1 MGDFRV
7 KEKSQTVV
15 AERSSIYPQTF
26 LATPCSAGAD
36 AYMNEDAIR
45 KLVEFFVSKGLAAIK
60 QEDRDEQ
67 WYGDWIAYQQKHRLY
82 ADVLSPAEFSN
93 RANFFDLL
101 RYARFIEVF
110 AYCSPAHGYSLQVT
124 FLGLISILMGSN
136 PILKR
141 DAVAALESGE
151 LLAFGVS
158 ERGHGSDL
166 LSNEFTIADS
176 ESGGYIAN
184 GSKYYIGNTDAASI
198 ISVLGRKT
206 GAGGGSRAN
215 RAPFVLF
222 ALRPRLAARFQS
234 LGKIRTLGVRAANVG
249 AFAVNDHHFY
259 NDDIIAEGRT
269 AWDAVFGTV
278 TLGKLFLGF
287 GSIGMCER
295 AMQEAADHLKNRQL
309 YGAAAI
315 QMPHLRYNLSQ
326 AYCRLTA
333 MKLFAYRALDYV
345 HTATAEDR
353 RYLLYCAVQK
363 AKVSTEGVKVM
374 ALLQECIGAKGFE
387 SDTYFEMALRD
398 IQLIPSLEGS
408 MHINLGLA
416 MQFVQ
421 RYFDRPDPNLPE
433 PPSMVGG
440 EIASSENPYLMTA
453 RTGSMRAVGFR
464 DALDAYRSL
473 MAIPNVA
480 LFGQQAELFG
490 QIAKGEDQSNLQ
502 VNMAMG
508 QCFAT
513 VVYGQ
518 LVAEHA
524 SRLQLP
530 TEMVSTIFSLFV
542 GDMNTL
548 AFQLA
553 AIPELDST
561 KRAQLLEIA
570 RLPQATAADWEFVAA
585 RL

>member
-1 MGDFRV
+1 V
-7 KEKSQTVV
+7 QEKTHTV
-15 AERSSIYPQTF
+15 ASGRSSIYPQQF
-26 LATPCSAGAD
+26 FAMPCAVGAD
-36 AYMNEDAIR
+36 AYLNEETIH

-60 QEDRDEQ
+60 EEDRGEQ

-82 ADVLSPAEFSN
+82 ADVLSPSEYSN
-93 RANFFDLL
+93 RSNVFDLL

-141 DAVAALESGE
+141 EAVAALEAGD

-158 ERGHGSDL
+158 EREHGSDL

-176 ESGGYIAN
+176 ETGGYIAN

-206 GAGGGSRAN
+206 DIGGGSHAN
-215 RAPFVLF
+215 RAPFMLF
-222 ALRPRLAARFQS
+222 ALRPRQASRFQS

-249 AFAVNDHHFY
+249 AFAVHGHQFY
-259 NDDIIAEGRT
+259 SDDIIAEGRN

-287 GSIGMCER
+287 GSIGMCEH
-295 AMQEAADHLKNRQL
+295 ALQEAADHLKNRQL
-309 YGAAAI
+309 YGTAAI
-315 QMPHLRYNLSQ
+315 QMSHLQFNLAQ

-333 MKLFAYRALDYV
+333 MKLFAYRTLDYV
-345 HTATAEDR
+345 HTASATDR

-374 ALLQECIGAKGFE
+374 ALLQESIGAKGFE

-416 MQFVQ
+416 MQFAQ
-421 RYFDRPDPNLPE
+421 RYFDRPDPNLPV
-433 PPSMVGG
+433 PPSMAGG
-440 EIASSENPYLMTA
+440 EIESSENAYLMSA
-453 RTGSMRAVGFR
+453 RTGAMKSVGFR
-464 DALDAYRSL
+464 DFSDAFRSL
-473 MAIPNVA
+473 DSIPNVA
-480 LFGQQAELFG
+480 MFAQQVGLLG
-490 QIAKGEDQSNLQ
+490 QIVKREGKAEADESDLQ
-502 VNMAMG
+502 VGMAMG
-508 QCFAT
+508 QCFVTAA
-513 VVYGQ
+513 YGQ
-518 LVAEHA
+518 LVSEHA
-524 SRLQLP
+524 SRLELP
-530 TEMVSTIFSLFV
+530 AEIVSAIFSLLV
-542 GDMNTL
+542 SDMNTL
-548 AFQLA
+548 ALQLA
-553 AIPELDST
+553 AIPQFDSA
-561 KRAQLLEIA
+561 KRRQLLEIV
-570 RLPQATAADWEFVAA
+570 RLPQSSAVDWEFVAA
-585 RL
+585 RI